1 MFCEVVSIAVYVV
14 YSELCSAS
22 LLCVFLS
29 EVIVEVTEADYQ
41 QREGQGNNII
51 QARVSFSRDI
61 VNPITVSFFP
71 VTYDRYLNV
80 LNLELPPGFP
90 SRETGP
96 EFEAQGT
103 SN

>member
-1 MFCEVVSIAVYVV
+1 MAYTFIYMV
-14 YSELCSAS
+14 YSWLYSAPLFMLVRVS
-22 LLCVFLS
+22 S

-51 QARVSFSRDI
+51 QARVSFNRDL
-61 VNPITVSFFP
+61 VNPIIISFFP

-80 LNLELPPGFP
+80 LGLELPPGFP
-90 SRETGP
+90 MRETGP

-103 SN
+103 TS